1 MRWRLGV
8 DLGTNSLG
16 WWAFRVT
23 KEGSDQNTKW
33 RPVESLDGGVY
44 IFPDAREP
52 SKNGRVGDSN
62 AVARRLAR
70 GMRRN
75 RDRGQHR
82 IQNLQ
87 RDLTQL
93 GLLPEE
99 VNARERLFQTP
110 KKATPETDAFNP
122 YKLRSEALARPL
134 NPHELGRALMHLG
147 LRRGFKSNRKEASDD
162 DGGNLKD
169 RIDALKAALGTRT
182 LGQYLW
188 DAYLD
193 EHKKEQ
199 GGELRKGI
207 RFRAENEFY
216 PDRAAYADEFEAI
229 REHQAPH
236 HTLKD
241 EDWDRLRDNYILF
254 QRPLKPV
261 QRGWCEFYT
270 DQPRHWKDTPTAHD
284 FRLYQELN
292 ALRWIDTNF
301 QAHTLDAEQRAG
313 VLKKLMSQ
321 KSEVTFK
328 SLRKLKSSDGTPL
341 FPKDS
346 TFNLESEKRK
356 GLTPHKIAAAFMAD
370 TDLAPLWE
378 RRVEHEDGQLDDIFE
393 VLHTAETD
401 QEVRS
406 HLADDFGLDE
416 NIVGKLARL
425 KLSSGTTHVSRRF
438 MDQIVPILAD
448 QGLIYSDA
456 VRELTDDEGNQ
467 LHHSMRDDGRRWERL
482 PYYGE
487 VLSASMLGADPKA
500 NAATEPEKHFGKI
513 NNPTVHVALNS
524 LRRVVNALTDRFGA
538 APVEVNVELTRDLK
552 LPRKRRDE
560 INAEQ
565 GKRGKENERI
575 KKLCAEHGIHDPSAV
590 DIKKVKLWEE
600 LGKDQFARQCVFTG
614 KTISA
619 AQLFNG
625 EVEIEHILPF
635 SRTLDN
641 ALTNLTVSMRWA
653 NRLKGNSTPYEA
665 FHGDRYTDQ
674 GIVWDEILQRADNLP
689 KAKRARFGPD
699 AMDRFEQEGG
709 FIARQLNDTAYMSRA
724 ATRYLKALDGVERVR
739 ANPGRLTAMV
749 RGKWGLNGILSDD
762 NQKTR
767 SDHRHHAID
776 AAVVGLIDTSVLNE
790 VNRLTARGADGLVHI
805 GLPKLPDDLRAAIR
819 QRAPTIITTFKPDHG
834 LQGRMFNDT
843 AYGFVPPDQ
852 RDPNLPEH
860 NLVTRKALTGL
871 TPKECEAIR
880 DPIIRDRVRDYLYEA
895 KGAGIKHDAALVEF
909 AKEYGIKRVRVLI
922 KNQTVNPV
930 SSAPYKG
937 YAPDSYAFC
946 DIWRIPQ
953 KNKAGGKP
961 KYEGAFWLYAETAG
975 NVSPDKT
982 LKKPHPAAKYV
993 TRLFKDDLI
1002 AYEEGGKTQ
1011 IMRVCGYSTT
1021 NNKLDLRQHFDADA
1035 SRNYVSI
1042 NVLGGMGLRKL
1053 YVTPDGRVLET
1064 KRRTS
1069 S

>member
-1 MRWRLGV
+1 MHWRLGI

-16 WWAFRVT
+16 WWAFRVSR
-23 KEGSDQNTKW
+23 EGNGEKARW
-33 RPVESLDGGVY
+33 HPVESLDGGVY

-52 SKNGRVGDSN
+52 AKNGRVGDSN

-75 RDRGQHR
+75 RDRGKNR
-82 IQNLQ
+82 IRHLE
-87 RDLTQL
+87 RDLTRL
-93 GLLPEE
+93 GLLPEDTT
-99 VNARERLFQTP
+99 ERKKLFQTP
-110 KKATPETDAFNP
+110 KKVTPQTDTFNP
-122 YKLRSEALARPL
+122 YKLRAEALSRTLSA
-134 NPHELGRALMHLG
+134 HELGRALMHLG
-147 LRRGFKSNRKEASDD
+147 LRRGFKSNRKEASDE

-169 RIDALKAALGTRT
+169 RIYALKTALGNRT

-188 DAYLD
+188 DAYQD
-193 EHKKEQ
+193 EYKKELN
-199 GGELRKGI
+199 GESRKGI

-216 PDRAAYADEFEAI
+216 PDRATYADEFNAI

-236 HTLKD
+236 HTLTD

-254 QRPLKPV
+254 QWPLKPV

-270 DQPRHWKDTPTAHD
+270 DQPRHWKDTPIAHD

-292 ALRWIDTNF
+292 ALRWMDANYESH
-301 QAHTLDAEQRAG
+301 ALDGEQRTG
-313 VLKKLMSQ
+313 VLNKLMSQ

-328 SLRKLKSSDGTPL
+328 SLRKLKRADGTPL

-356 GLTPHKIAAAFMAD
+356 GLNPHKIAAIFMAD
-370 TDLAPLWE
+370 ADLAPLWE
-378 RRVEHEDGQLDDIFE
+378 HRVEHEDGQLDDIFE

-401 QEVRS
+401 QDARS
-406 HLADDFGLDE
+406 RLAHDFGLNE
-416 NIVGKLARL
+416 NTVNKLAKF

-448 QGLIYSDA
+448 QGLVYSDA
-456 VRELTDDEGNQ
+456 VRELTDDDGNQ
-467 LHHSMRDDGRRWERL
+467 LDHSMRDDGRRWDKL

-487 VLSASMLGADPKA
+487 VLSASMLGADPSA
-500 NAATEPEKHFGKI
+500 DPETEPEKHFGKI

-524 LRRVVNALTDRFGA
+524 LRRVINTLTERFGT
-538 APVEVNVELTRDLK
+538 PPLEVNVELTRDLK
-552 LPRKRRDE
+552 LPRERRDK

-565 GKRGKENERI
+565 GKRQKENDRI
-575 KKLCAEHGIHDPSAV
+575 KELCAEHGVHDPSAI

-641 ALTNLTVSMRWA
+641 SLTNLTVSMRWA
-653 NRLKGNSTPYEA
+653 NRLKGNNTPYEA
-665 FHGDRYTDQ
+665 FNGDRYADR
-674 GIVWDEILQRADNLP
+674 GIVWDQILQRADALP

-699 AMDRFEQEGG
+699 AMARFEQDGG
-709 FIARQLNDTAYMSRA
+709 FIARQLNDTAYMARA
-724 ATRYLKALDGVERVR
+724 ATRYIKALNGVERVR

-776 AAVVGLIDTSVLNE
+776 AAVVALIDTPVLNE
-790 VNRLTARGADGLVHI
+790 ISRLTARGADDLVHI
-805 GLPKLPDDLRAAIR
+805 ALPELPADLHAAIR

-843 AYGFVPPDQ
+843 AYGIVPLDK
-852 RDPNLPEH
+852 RDPDLPEH
-860 NLVTRKALTGL
+860 NLVTRKALAGL
-871 TPKECEAIR
+871 TPNECEAIR
-880 DPIIRDRVRDYLYEA
+880 DPIIRVRVRDYLYEA
-895 KGAGIKHDAALVEF
+895 KGANIKHDAALVQF
-909 AKEYGIKRVRVLI
+909 AKETGINRVRVLI
-922 KNQTVNPV
+922 KNQTVKPV
-930 SSAPYKG
+930 PTAPYKG
-937 YAPDSYAFC
+937 YAPESYACC
-946 DIWRIPQ
+946 DIWRIPP
-953 KNKAGGKP
+953 KDKAKGKP
-961 KYEGAFWLYAETAG
+961 KFEGAFWLYAETAG
-975 NVSPDKT
+975 DVSPDKT

-993 TRLFKDDLI
+993 TRLFKDDVI
-1002 AYEEGGKTQ
+1002 AFEDGGQTQ
-1011 IMRVCGYSTT
+1011 IMRVYGYSTT
-1021 NNKLDLRQHFDADA
+1021 NNRLDIRPHHIADA
-1035 SRNYVSI
+1035 KRRFESI
-1042 NVLGGMGLRKL
+1042 DKLGHKGLRKL
-1053 YVTPDGRVLET
+1053 FVTPDGRVLET
-1064 KRRTS
+1064 KRGAS